1 MTVHGVLVDAD
12 GLIFDDRT
20 CRELTVLAAARPIAL
35 VSSGPVGSPHDR
47 FPDGVA
53 FVLDASVIGLDR
65 RDPRLLTMAAAGFA
79 CHPNEIAAVALDP
92 LGDPRTA
99 QRVGGRGIWLDP
111 AGTPP
116 PRGAHPDATV
126 ASFGEIVDVLE
137 RLDEEDARA
146 AHRVGVGPHPDPHPE
161 GDHLDPDL
169 LRQGDRRNVI
179 DRYRYWREDAI
190 IADLARRARPFHVA
204 VENWRRDR
212 NIGTVVRNANGF
224 GAAGVHIVGPRRWN
238 RRGAMATDRYLDVRQ
253 HETVDGFVDTVRAEG
268 LAIVAVD
275 NVEGS
280 VPIETADL
288 PERCVLVF
296 GQEGPGI
303 TPELLERADL
313 VVAISQAGSTRSL
326 NAGVA
331 AGIAMYAW
339 SRNHPRPAG

>member
-12 GLIFDDRT
+12 GAIFDEDAHRQL
-20 CRELTVLAAARPIAL
+20 RELAAIRPVAL
-35 VSSGPVGSPHDR
+35 VTSGPLEPA
-47 FPDGVA
+47 VA
-53 FVLDASVIGLDR
+53 TSLDVVSFVLDASTIGLDR
-65 RDPRLLTMAAAGFA
+65 RDPRLVTMAAAGFA
-79 CHPNEIAAVALDP
+79 CHPNEIAAVSADP

-99 QRVGGRGIWLDP
+99 QRVGGRGIWLD
-111 AGTPP
+111 GSGSKP

-126 ASFGEIVDVLE
+126 ASFAEVADVLR

-146 AHRVGVGPHPDPHPE
+146 AHRVGVGPHPLPHPDD
-161 GDHLDPDL
+161 DHLDPEL
-169 LRQGDRRNVI
+169 LARGDRRNVV
-179 DRYRYWREDAI
+179 DRYRYWREEAVV
-190 IADLARRARPFHVA
+190 ADLARRARPFHVA

-253 HETVDGFVDTVRAEG
+253 HESIDDFVDTVRSLG
-268 LAIVAVD
+268 LSIVAVD

-313 VVAISQAGSTRSL
+313 AVAITQRGSTRSL

-339 SRNHPRPAG
+339 SRNHPAPAD